1 MYFDDVYRY
10 LLSLSGSESTAEELT
25 SETFFRAMDALDH
38 FRGECSVRVWLCQ
51 IAKNLYYSQ
60 LRREKCLAPLEDCR
74 IAEESHEE
82 ELEDH
87 SEAARI
93 QELLHALREPYK
105 EVFMWRV
112 YGEKSFRDIGALFGK
127 TENWACVT
135 YHRAEL
141 DALKADVTPAP
152 VSAQPLRDL
161 KRQLRRKKL
170 TAVLLAVTLALT
182 LATAGFADLTAP
194 QYLPYSE
201 TEWAISRSPSALADD
216 GSAAD
221 GLSDLSG
228 AESISVSLLVPVSG
242 AEVTNTQDPNSGKTI
257 YFITAWRTPLD
268 TWRGAFDKTG
278 GAPNTHSANDRTQ
291 READALQGVLAKAES
306 ARTLFTLD
314 AANCTAVCY
323 SQNNGQD
330 DVLLCGSMNGG
341 IVSLP
346 RLALG
351 YYALLSLALLITL
364 GIAFFVCR
372 RKKTGKALGYLAL
385 IPASYLAG
393 HLLVKGFTTTSYQM
407 QRDFS
412 LIILA
417 AALIYAAVMLAI
429 NLWRQ
434 KREKV

>member
-1 MYFDDVYRY
+1 MNKDCSIVQD
-10 LLSLSGSESTAEELT
+10 LLPLYAEDMLREETKEYVDGHLAQCASCRTELT
-25 SETFFRAMDALDH
+25 
-38 FRGECSVRVWLCQ
+38 
-51 IAKNLYYSQ
+51 
-60 LRREKCLAPLEDCR
+60 
-74 IAEESHEE
+74 
-82 ELEDH
+82 
-87 SEAARI
+87 
-93 QELLHALREPYK
+93 ALRA
-105 EVFMWRV
+105 EV
-112 YGEKSFRDIGALFGK
+112 A
-127 TENWACVT
+127 
-135 YHRAEL
+135 
-141 DALKADVTPAP
+141 PAS

-161 KRQLRRKKL
+161 KKQLQRKRF

-182 LATAGFADLTAP
+182 LATAGFAYLTAP
-194 QYLPYSE
+194 QYLPYNE
-201 TEWAISRSPSALADD
+201 TEWMITRSPRALAD
-216 GSAAD
+216 GSIMAD
-221 GLSDLSG
+221 GLTDLSG
-228 AESISVSLLVPVSG
+228 IESISVNLLTPVSG
-242 AEVTNTQDPNSGKTI
+242 TEATSTQDPDSGKTV

-314 AANCTAVCY
+314 AANCAAVCY

-351 YYALLSLALLITL
+351 YYVLLSLAFLIPL
-364 GIAFFVCR
+364 SIAFFLCR